1 MSAAGVAALEAEEIT
16 KIYQEGAFQVP
27 AVQNVS
33 LTARAGE
40 VVAILGPSGSGKTT
54 LLSMLGCMLRPT
66 AGSITIHGER
76 VSDLGE
82 SQLPWVRRR
91 YVGFIFQSF
100 NLFAAL
106 SAAENV
112 EVVLQLKGVERRV
125 RQDEARRLLDL
136 VGLGKRANFLPR
148 DMSGGER
155 QRVSI
160 ARALAGD
167 PPLILADE
175 PTANLDAKNGEQ
187 VMKMLHAVTRSDSR
201 TVIIVTHDHR
211 VMPYIDR
218 SVRIE
223 DGKLVA

>member
-1 MSAAGVAALEAEEIT
+1 MSATLEAEMVT
-16 KIYQEGAFQVP
+16 KIYREGAFEVP
-27 AVQNVS
+27 AVQDVS
-33 LTARAGE
+33 LSVRSGE

-66 AGSITIHGER
+66 SGTITIHGER
-76 VSDLGE
+76 VSDLDE
-82 SQLPWVRRR
+82 SELPWVRRR

-112 EVVLQLKGVERRV
+112 EVVLQLKGLERRP
-125 RQDEARRLLDL
+125 RRTEALRLLDL
-136 VGLGKRANFLPR
+136 VGLGKRADFLPR

-187 VMKMLHAVTRSDSR
+187 VMKMLHAVTRSDGR

-223 DGKLVA
+223 DGRLVA